1 MLSSNAGK
9 SPPATLVPGASLQA
23 HNTLGVQAC
32 ADYFI
37 AVQDTDALAHTL
49 QWYKQENKDR
59 NKTMPLLLLG
69 GGSNLVL
76 SGDFHGLALK
86 LQLLGR
92 EVIDEN
98 DQHVWLKVG
107 AGENWHELVCHCMNF
122 HWWGLENLALIPG
135 NVGAAPV
142 QNIGAY
148 GVELQD
154 CFSELSAVEISS
166 GVTVNFDRNACRF
179 GYRDSIFKQ
188 QFKDQYII
196 TSVTLKLRKEA
207 ALKIDYP
214 VLQQRFADQNLDS
227 IAPSD
232 VFDAVC
238 DIRSSKLPDPAQIP
252 NVGSFFKNPVVSAAQ
267 FEHLQ
272 TEFEGIVGFVQ
283 GQNQV
288 KLAAG
293 WLIDQAGWR
302 GRAIGP
308 ARVHSEQALVLTN
321 PGRGTGPEVLLLA
334 QAIVDD
340 VAARYG
346 VSLEMEPRVY

>member
-1 MLSSNAGK
+1 MLSSSKHVA
-9 SPPATLVPGASLQA
+9 PPATLVPGASLRA
-23 HNTLGVQAC
+23 HNTLAVSAT

-37 AVQDTDALAHTL
+37 AVQDTESLMHTL

-59 NKTMPLLLLG
+59 SQSMPLLLLG

-92 EVIDEN
+92 DVIDED

-107 AGENWHELVCHCMNF
+107 SGENWHELVCYCMNF

-154 CFSELSAVEISS
+154 LFSELSAVEISS
-166 GVTVNFDRNACRF
+166 GVTINFDRDACRF

-188 QFKDQYII
+188 QFKDKYII

-207 ALKIDYP
+207 VLKIDYP
-214 VLQQRFADQNLDS
+214 VLQKRFIDRPQGS
-227 IAPSD
+227 IAPSE

-238 DIRSSKLPDPAQIP
+238 EIRSSKLPDPAQIP
-252 NVGSFFKNPVVSAAQ
+252 NVGSFFKNPVVSAEE
-267 FEHLQ
+267 FERLQ
-272 TEFEGIVGFVQ
+272 ENFEGIVGFVQ
-283 GQNQV
+283 EQNQV

-302 GRAIGP
+302 GRAMGT
-308 ARVHSEQALVLTN
+308 AQVHSEQALVLTN
-321 PGRGTGPEVLLLA
+321 PGQGTGPEVLQLA

-340 VAARYG
+340 VETRYG
-346 VSLEMEPRVY
+346 VRLQMEPRVY

>member
-1 MLSSNAGK
+1 MLNSSV
-9 SPPATLVPGASLQA
+9 SQLPPATLVPGASLQA
-23 HNTLGVQAC
+23 HNTLGVQAS

-37 AVQDTDALAHTL
+37 AVQDLEVLAQTL
-49 QWYKQENKDR
+49 QWYKQENKNR
-59 NKTMPLLLLG
+59 VQPMPLLLLG

-92 EVIDEN
+92 DVVDE
-98 DQHVWLKVG
+98 DEEHVWLKVG
-107 AGENWHELVCHCMNF
+107 GGENWHELVCHCMNF

-166 GVTVNFDRNACRF
+166 GVTVNFDRDACRF
-179 GYRDSIFKQ
+179 GYRDSIFKK

-196 TSVTLKLRKEA
+196 TSVTLKLNKDA
-207 ALKIDYP
+207 GLKIDYP
-214 VLQQRFADQNLDS
+214 VLQQRFVDRTVAS
-227 IAPSD
+227 IAPAE

-267 FEHLQ
+267 YERLQ
-272 TEFEGIVGFVQ
+272 ASFEGIVGFVQ
-283 GQNQV
+283 EQNQV

-293 WLIDQAGWR
+293 WLIDQAGWK
-302 GRAIGP
+302 GKVMGP
-308 ARVHSEQALVLTN
+308 AKVHPEQALVLTN
-321 PGRGTGPEVLLLA
+321 PGHGTGPEVLLLA

-340 VAARYG
+340 VYARYG
-346 VSLEMEPRVY
+346 VRLEMEPRVY